1 MIAADC
7 FWKNDFKTVI
17 VILWWSD
24 MPVPI
29 VQLYLNCLT
38 LLVKIKSIELGLSR
52 FLKQVGSFIK
62 LARL

>member
-1 MIAADC
+1 MIVADC

-17 VILWWSD
+17 IILWWSD
-24 MPVPI
+24 KPVSI